1 MTLKKL
7 YHGYLYF
14 KYYLYSIKLRKL
26 KIMSIEDT
34 IDYILKYGISIGRY
48 GDGEFKWIEGIKQD
62 SFQNDN
68 EFLQQ
73 KLKEVI
79 YSNNDKYG
87 IAIPDSFRSVKPLKS
102 SAKKFWMLEIGK
114 NGKRYLKY
122 LDRNKTYFN
131 ANITRFYID
140 YSDEDLSV
148 RRFGLMKKIWDDK
161 DIIIVEGSLSRL
173 GMGNDLLSNS
183 NSIKRILV
191 PNENAVDNY
200 DNILDYISKNINE
213 NNLLLLAIGPTAT
226 ILSYD
231 LSRLG
236 FQALDVG
243 HIDIEYEWFLNKATS
258 KIPIKNKYTNEKIII
273 V

>member
-1 MTLKKL
+1 
-7 YHGYLYF
+7 
-14 KYYLYSIKLRKL
+14 
-26 KIMSIEDT
+26 MSIEDT

-243 HIDIEYEWFLNKATS
+243 HIDIEYEWFLNKAS
-258 KIPIKNKYTNEKIII
+258 S
-273 V
+273 